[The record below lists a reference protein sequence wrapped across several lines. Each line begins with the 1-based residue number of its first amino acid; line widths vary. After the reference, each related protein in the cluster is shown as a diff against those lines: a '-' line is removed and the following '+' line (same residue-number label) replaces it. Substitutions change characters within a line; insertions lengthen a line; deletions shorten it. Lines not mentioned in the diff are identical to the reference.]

1 MYVYVAISAQ
11 SGTRLAAR
19 MAQLGRENDP
29 ENDPENQE
37 IQIPS
42 SADLPEPGGQL
53 SYEGLCLVRCFR
65 CEAP

>member
-1 MYVYVAISAQ
+1 MPPPGSKQGEKATGEPQ
-11 SGTRLAAR
+11 R
-19 MAQLGRENDP
+19 MAQLEGEND
-29 ENDPENQE
+29 QE

-42 SADLPEPGGQL
+42 SVDLPEPGGQL